1 MNYEGDKCDRIL
13 ESIECLRG
21 LKNISAQFQY
31 STQAIK
37 EIDEIFTT
45 YDKKTKR
52 LHRQLILKLRSAIK
66 LNCDKKLFTEEQINL
81 LEELTENL
89 RSIEL
94 KKNQVLAALDQ
105 LIDADLLPFPI
116 LDDND
121 G

>member
-21 LKNISAQFQY
+21 LKSISAQFKY
-31 STQAIK
+31 GTQAIK
-37 EIDEIFTT
+37 EIDEIFIT
-45 YDKKTKR
+45 YDEKTKQ

-116 LDDND
+116 LEDDD